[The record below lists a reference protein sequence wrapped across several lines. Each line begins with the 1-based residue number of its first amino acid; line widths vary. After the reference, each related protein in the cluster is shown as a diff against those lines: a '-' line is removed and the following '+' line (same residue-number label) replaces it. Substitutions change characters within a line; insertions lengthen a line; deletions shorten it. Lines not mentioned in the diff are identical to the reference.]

1 MDEHNRLMQQH
12 PSQHQQQQNLLYE
25 EYYSSSQEGVGE
37 EPQPP
42 PLMPIQYSHHQQP
55 QQHQHHTTRYVTV
68 PHLVHTR
75 PPPLQHHHVQQQ
87 QQHSL
92 SSSSTAQVTSSAAP
106 PQQPTTTKT
115 ETIELECEENLGRC
129 ASPNEFPEYVPG
141 AWDEVRQHKS
151 IAPGKSA
158 MRFRTELDSGD
169 VKLVNELGQLTVD
182 NLLDY
187 MKNLQNNAFLLG
199 EEEAKEFQR
208 AKCLGIFQK

>member
-1 MDEHNRLMQQH
+1 MH
-12 PSQHQQQQNLLYE
+12 PSQNQQHLVYE
-25 EYYSSSQEGVGE
+25 EYYSTQDIEAPS
-37 EPQPP
+37 
-42 PLMPIQYSHHQQP
+42 MIPIQYSQQ
-55 QQHQHHTTRYVTV
+55 QQQTRYVSV
-68 PHLVHTR
+68 PHLVQSHQ
-75 PPPLQHHHVQQQ
+75 PSSVPSQHIVSQQSQ
-87 QQHSL
+87 
-92 SSSSTAQVTSSAAP
+92 SSNNQIATTQS
-106 PQQPTTTKT
+106 QQPSNSA
-115 ETIELECEENLGRC
+115 EPIDLECEENLGRC
-129 ASPNEFPEYVPG
+129 KSPDEFPEYVPG

>member
-1 MDEHNRLMQQH
+1 MHSSQNQQH
-12 PSQHQQQQNLLYE
+12 LVYE
-25 EYYSSSQEGVGE
+25 EYYDPQEVE
-37 EPQPP
+37 SPS
-42 PLMPIQYSHHQQP
+42 LMPLQYSQQP
-55 QQHQHHTTRYVTV
+55 QSTTTRYVSV
-68 PHLVHTR
+68 PHMVQSHQ
-75 PPPLQHHHVQQQ
+75 PSPAPSQHVVSQQSHSSNNSQTQSQQQ
-87 QQHSL
+87 PSK
-92 SSSSTAQVTSSAAP
+92 SSAP
-106 PQQPTTTKT
+106 
-115 ETIELECEENLGRC
+115 IDLECEENLGRC
-129 ASPNEFPEYVPG
+129 KSPDEFPEYVPG

-169 VKLVNELGQLTVD
+169 VKLVNELGQLSVD

>member
-187 MKNLQNNAFLLG
+187 MKNLQNNAFLL
-199 EEEAKEFQR
+199 AKEFQR